1 MDCWIPVGEGDQ
13 QPVGVELG
21 GGTGQRHGGA
31 AGDAG
36 REEGEVRPEA
46 VRQCRCVS

>member
-1 MDCWIPVGEGDQ
+1 MDCGISPGEGDK

-21 GGTGQRHGGA
+21 ARAGQRHRGA

-36 REEGEVRPEA
+36 GEEGEVRTE
-46 VRQCRCVS
+46 RG